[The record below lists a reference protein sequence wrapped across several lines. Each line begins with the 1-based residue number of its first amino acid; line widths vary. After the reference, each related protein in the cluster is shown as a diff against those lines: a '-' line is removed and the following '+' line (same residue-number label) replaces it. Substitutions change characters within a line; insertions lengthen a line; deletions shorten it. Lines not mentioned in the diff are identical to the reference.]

1 MTKREAIQILMI
13 ISQHFEFQAK
23 ERTYKDGNKTKSY
36 TPSENQVKFNL
47 DQATRV
53 NEVIDFLF
61 DS

>member
-1 MTKREAIQILMI
+1 MS

-23 ERTYKDGNKTKSY
+23 ERTYKDGNKTKTY

-53 NEVIDFLF
+53 NEVIDYLF
-61 DS
+61 DN